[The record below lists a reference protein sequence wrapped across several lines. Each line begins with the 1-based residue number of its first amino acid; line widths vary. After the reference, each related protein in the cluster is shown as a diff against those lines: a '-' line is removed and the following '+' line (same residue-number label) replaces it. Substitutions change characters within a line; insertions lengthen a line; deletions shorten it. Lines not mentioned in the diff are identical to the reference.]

1 MTTQVHRGDVIWV
14 DFTLDAV
21 GTEKQ
26 GFRPCVVVQNNGGNR
41 AGVSTIVC
49 TITDSRAFKGYAQ
62 QVLVPARELG
72 PGGKDSMVE
81 CGQIRTIDI
90 ATRMNQRLGVT
101 STLSEETMA
110 LVNDALKAS
119 LALD

>member
-1 MTTQVHRGDVIWV
+1 MTQIHRGDVIWV
-14 DFTLDAV
+14 DFTVDAV

-41 AGVSTIVC
+41 SGVSTIVC
-49 TITDSRAFKGYAQ
+49 TITDSRAYKGYAQ
-62 QVLVPARELG
+62 QVLVPASELG
-72 PGGKDSMVE
+72 AGGKDSVVE

-90 ATRMNQRLGVT
+90 ATRMNKRLGVT
-101 STLSEETMA
+101 STLSDATMS

-119 LALD
+119 LALE